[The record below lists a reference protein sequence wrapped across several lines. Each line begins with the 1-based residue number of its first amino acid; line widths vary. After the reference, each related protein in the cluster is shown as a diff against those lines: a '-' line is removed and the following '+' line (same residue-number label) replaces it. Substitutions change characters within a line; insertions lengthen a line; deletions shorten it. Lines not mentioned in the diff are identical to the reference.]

1 MGEAEISSE
10 RRNDGK
16 SNMAATGTSLNS
28 HQVKADT
35 IADHLPRRNRS
46 DCSPTYCVVLIPIP
60 INESS
65 SILLPTYPI
74 RMSPLMH
81 RLISSYPRYIL

>member
-1 MGEAEISSE
+1 MGEAEASSE

-28 HQVKADT
+28 HQVKADRLVN
-35 IADHLPRRNRS
+35 HLSRGDRS
-46 DCSPTYCVVLIPIP
+46 HSSPAHGIVPIPIP

-74 RMSPLMH
+74 RMFP
-81 RLISSYPRYIL
+81 PP